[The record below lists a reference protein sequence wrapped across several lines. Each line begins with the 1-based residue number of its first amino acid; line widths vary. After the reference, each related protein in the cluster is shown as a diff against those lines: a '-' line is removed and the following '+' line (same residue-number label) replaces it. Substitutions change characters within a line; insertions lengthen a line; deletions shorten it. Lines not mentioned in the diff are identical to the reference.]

1 MDHLPTQ
8 AVTSETKTTQ
18 PSNLTH
24 QRETKA
30 EISKVIKDA
39 ISRYLH
45 ASDAQTQQINGL
57 PPINLRMLLYYT
69 VLPHATN
76 LHTFATKALELPKV
90 LSYQKI
96 MESHMTSSHPTL
108 FEQFS
113 FTSFIHQS
121 AKTHHSAMDLSRH
134 QHRKV
139 QEVRPAESWLEN
151 PVTMTSPFH
160 HPSDGATKKHKLFSA
175 KSLFRILRVLIVV
188 EHLDPSKPP
197 PGLKLISKT

>member
-1 MDHLPTQ
+1 MQATPKRNKSMGCLPSILECCFTIPSYHMQPTCIPLRPRHLNFQ
-8 AVTSETKTTQ
+8 RSWVTK
-18 PSNLTH
+18 
-24 QRETKA
+24 
-30 EISKVIKDA
+30 
-39 ISRYLH
+39 
-45 ASDAQTQQINGL
+45 
-57 PPINLRMLLYYT
+57 
-69 VLPHATN
+69 
-76 LHTFATKALELPKV
+76 
-90 LSYQKI
+90 KI
-96 MESHMTSSHPTL
+96 MESHMTSSHPNL